1 MKCVVTG
8 AAGFVGSHLC
18 ERLVRDGHEVVGID
32 CFVPYYP
39 RAVKEA
45 NLVWLRRQPK
55 FHFFELD
62 LRTADLAGLLH
73 DADIVFH
80 EAAMAG
86 LLKSWSDFDLYMTCN
101 VQATQRLVEAMR
113 LHSRARLIY
122 ASTSSIYG
130 RDARGPEESLPRPV
144 SPYGVTKLAAEHLCQ
159 AYHENFGLDVVV
171 LRYFSIYGPRQ
182 RPDMAYYM
190 FIDALLHD
198 RPIMIT
204 GSLEQTRGNTY
215 VLDVVEATLLAGQK
229 ARPGAVYNIGGGQ
242 AVSLRRV
249 LELLEEITGKRP
261 KIEQR
266 PPRPGDQ
273 LHTLADTRRAR
284 EQLGWVPQTT
294 IEEGLRAQVEWQQA
308 MSGSC
313 QRISGTDRTDG

>member
-1 MKCVVTG
+1 MYCVVTG

-18 ERLVRDGHEVVGID
+18 ERLVRDGHDVAGID
-32 CFVPYYP
+32 CFIPYYP
-39 RAVKEA
+39 REVKEA
-45 NLVWLRRQPK
+45 NLAWLRRQPR
-55 FHFFELD
+55 FRFYELD
-62 LRTADLAGLLH
+62 LRTADLTDLVR
-73 DADIVFH
+73 DADVIFH

-101 VQATQRLVEAMR
+101 VQATQRLLEAMR
-113 LHSRARLIY
+113 LHSKGRLIY

-130 RDARGPEESLPRPV
+130 REARGPEDTLPRPV

-182 RPDMAYYM
+182 RPDMAYHM

-198 RPIMIT
+198 RPILIT

-215 VLDVVEATLLAGQK
+215 VLDVVEATLLAWQK
-229 ARPGAVYNIGGGQ
+229 ARSGEIYNIGGGQ
-242 AVSLRRV
+242 AISLRRV

-261 KIEQR
+261 QIEQR

-284 EQLGWVPQTT
+284 EQLGWVPRTP
-294 IEEGLRAQVEWQQA
+294 IEEGLRAQVAWQQA
-308 MSGSC
+308 MNSSR
-313 QRISGTDRTDG
+313 QRISAID